1 MNAQLTPVEIQE
13 LQQLLANDTPAQQ
26 ALTTLQQHNGN
37 LEASFDALWQEK
49 VGKTDY
55 SKGKKSLLQ
64 LTLNEIRAEIC
75 GDDGLQ
81 GKIKEYTKNPGSAS
95 LLNSIIGSL
104 VAVAAVNG
112 IPIDGAIATIVVLYI
127 LKIGINVYCKYTE
140 PDSEGEQGKNNNS

>member
-13 LQQLLANDTPAQQ
+13 FQQLLPNYTPAQH

-37 LEASFDALWQEK
+37 LEASFDTLWQEK
-49 VGKTDY
+49 VGTTDF
-55 SKGKKSLLQ
+55 SRGKKSLLQ
-64 LTLNEIRAEIC
+64 LTLDEIRAEIC
-75 GDDGLQ
+75 GDDGLR
-81 GKIKEYTKNPGSAS
+81 GTIKEYTKNPGSSS

-104 VAVAAVNG
+104 VAVAAVHG

-140 PDSEGEQGKNNNS
+140 PDTQAE

>member
-55 SKGKKSLLQ
+55 SRGKKSLLQ
-64 LTLNEIRAEIC
+64 LTLDEIRAEIC
-75 GDDGLQ
+75 GDDGLR
-81 GKIKEYTKNPGSAS
+81 GKIKEYTNNPGSSS

-104 VAVAAVNG
+104 VAVAAVHG
-112 IPIDGAIATIVVLYI
+112 IAIDGA
-127 LKIGINVYCKYTE
+127 
-140 PDSEGEQGKNNNS
+140 

>member
-1 MNAQLTPVEIQE
+1 MNPQLTPVEIQE
-13 LQQLLANDTPAQQ
+13 FQQLLANDTPAQQ

-55 SKGKKSLLQ
+55 SRGKKSLLQ

-75 GDDGLQ
+75 GDDGLR
-81 GKIKEYTKNPGSAS
+81 GKIKEYTNNPGSSS

-104 VAVAAVNG
+104 VAVAAVHG

-127 LKIGINVYCKYTE
+127 LKIGINVLCKYTE
-140 PDSEGEQGKNNNS
+140 PDSEAEQGKNNNS